1 MLRILGESI
10 LLATRMDRRADDIA
24 TTALPPR
31 EADEAAYLKRTRIW
45 YGIR

>member
-24 TTALPPR
+24 TQALPPR
-31 EADEAAYLKRTRIW
+31 DADEAAYMKRTRVW
-45 YGIR
+45 YGAR